1 MSCSSPRTPLQK
13 ETKRSKIRS
22 HPEREVADPFFSI
35 DDDGLE
41 MMWDQRG
48 SIEILSGDESK
59 ERYISFLS
67 QHLMRNAYS
76 TQFAQPVVRKLDEF
90 LICLLENSPHTRR
103 SVAFFLVSS
112 LFSACPFSSSFVQR
126 LLVAGCEGRRSRL
139 R

>member
-35 DDDGLE
+35 DDDGHE

-59 ERYISFLS
+59 VRYISFLS

-76 TQFAQPVVRKLDEF
+76 TQFAPPVMRKLDEF
-90 LICLLENSPHTRR
+90 LICLLDNSLQKRR
-103 SVAFFLVSS
+103 SVAFFFFL
-112 LFSACPFSSSFVQR
+112 LAF
-126 LLVAGCEGRRSRL
+126 LLVPFLRLSSNGCSLPNARVGEAG
-139 R
+139 